1 MSLLVAATV
10 TFAVSGVAAQSF
22 AGADGYQAVQ
32 GYVEAAYHQALAEYD
47 AAVAENPGDV
57 LLAIQRCEVIEAFA
71 YGEEFYIESAGE
83 LAETCVDEVV
93 AAYPGNFE
101 VELERIKRDYGDG
114 VTARA
119 DRLHDT
125 HIWTGNRA
133 HHARLEKLRS
143 EKQFHFGGNEELA
156 AFYCVKALDL
166 DLAAD
171 CRLLAADYYLSK
183 DNIDAATDILVSPLD
198 PNTDPY
204 HVLRK
209 IQKLAGIDA
218 SAAVETLLARLDSE
232 SLDDW
237 LSVDLATALTDAGL
251 PERAMS
257 ILDGV
262 SADYWD
268 PASIALARYR
278 LALAMTDYEQAL
290 AHYNTLRD
298 TGFEAD
304 PLLRIRFELLARD
317 VSLPWRLRDLA
328 GLLAISTGILLLI
341 GVASVVPAVVHYR
354 GLVREKRGLSP
365 GVDNSVWTLR
375 HAWYGLFILVFGEF
389 FVLYVFEYE
398 LLEAFLFSAGWQASD
413 VDLPRLLIA
422 QVFLFGL
429 LLLPLL
435 RGRGRL
441 AVLGSGEWSVWKC
454 LWVGF
459 AAAIAFRLLSVLPS
473 ALLPEELITG
483 ESFSTLEAITQT
495 YRQYGFWFV
504 FLLVA
509 VLVPIVEECLFRGV
523 LLQGFSRH
531 VSFRLANVIQSAIFA
546 AVHEQ
551 LALMPFYFV
560 LAYVA
565 GLMVRRAGGLLPV
578 LVLHA
583 VFNGSAVG
591 ALVVIDFVFDGVPLA
606 GLWAGL
612 DVFHP

>member
-1 MSLLVAATV
+1 MNLLAAAFAV
-10 TFAVSGVAAQSF
+10 FAVSGVAAQSF
-22 AGADGYQAVQ
+22 ATQSFGGADGYQAVQ
-32 GYVEAAYHQALAEYD
+32 RYVEAAYHDALAEYD
-47 AAVAENPGDV
+47 AAIAENPGDV
-57 LLAIQRCEVIEAFA
+57 LLQIQRCEVIEAFA
-71 YGEEFYIESAGE
+71 YGEEFYVESAAE
-83 LAETCVDEVV
+83 LAETCMDVV
-93 AAYPGNFE
+93 FTFYPGNLE
-101 VELERIKRDYGDG
+101 VELERIERDYDDG

-119 DRLHDT
+119 DRLHAT
-125 HIWTGNRA
+125 RIWTGNRA

-143 EKQFHFGGNEELA
+143 EKQLHFGGNERLA

-171 CRLLAADYYLSK
+171 CRLLAADYYLSR

-198 PNTDPY
+198 ANTDPY

-218 SAAVETLLARLDSE
+218 SAAIETLLARLDPASF
-232 SLDDW
+232 DDW

-257 ILDGV
+257 VLDGI
-262 SADYWD
+262 STDYWD
-268 PASIALARYR
+268 PATIALTRYR

-290 AHYNTLRD
+290 VHYNALRD

-304 PLLRIRFELLARD
+304 PLLRIRFGLMVRD

-328 GLLAISTGILLLI
+328 GLLAMTTSILLLI
-341 GVASVVPAVVHYR
+341 GFASVVPAVVHYR
-354 GLVREKRGLSP
+354 GLVREKRGLAA
-365 GVDNSVWTLR
+365 GADDGVWTLR

-398 LLEAFLFSAGWQASD
+398 LLESFLFGAGWQASE

-441 AVLGSGEWSVWKC
+441 AALGSGEWSVWKC

-459 AAAIAFRLLSVLPS
+459 AAAIAFRLLFAVPT
-473 ALLPEELITG
+473 ALLPEELVTG

-495 YRQYGFWFV
+495 YRKYGFWFV

-509 VLVPIVEECLFRGV
+509 VLVPLVEECLFRGV

-531 VSFRLANVIQSAIFA
+531 VGFRWANVIQSAIFA

-551 LALMPFYFV
+551 LALMPFYFA

-565 GLMVRRAGGLLPV
+565 GLLVRRAGGLLPV

-583 VFNGSAVG
+583 VFNGSAVL
-591 ALVVIDFVFDGVPLA
+591 ALVVIDFVLDGIPL
-606 GLWAGL
+606 GG
-612 DVFHP
+612 